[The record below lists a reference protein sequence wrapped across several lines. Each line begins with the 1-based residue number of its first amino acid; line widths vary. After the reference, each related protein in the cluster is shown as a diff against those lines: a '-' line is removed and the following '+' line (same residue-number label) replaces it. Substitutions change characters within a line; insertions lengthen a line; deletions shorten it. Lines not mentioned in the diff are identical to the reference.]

1 MQILTR
7 NLFETGCQFQKIGSQ
22 EKSPL
27 YIAEYDEMGHFYILD
42 YTYAC
47 EYGRDM
53 WLNLSSVILI
63 HPEYFVFNYNVLG
76 EIEVVKRY
84 FNQYHVVNFKKHE
97 Y

>member
-1 MQILTR
+1 
-7 NLFETGCQFQKIGSQ
+7 
-22 EKSPL
+22 
-27 YIAEYDEMGHFYILD
+27 
-42 YTYAC
+42 
-47 EYGRDM
+47 M